1 MINITELH
9 KDLGGEQKN
18 KPSLFMRMMKLRD
31 DEYYTKQGR
40 YGGGT
45 FVKPHVAALYRE
57 WAESGARISFRAR
70 RDKEYAALATI
81 EQILGANLTR
91 QFEVLDYRIDGY
103 DEENKIA
110 YEIDERGHKTTSAY
124 AKDYRRQKKIEKKLG
139 CKFVRISLD

>member
-9 KDLGGEQKN
+9 KELGGEVRHQPN
-18 KPSLFMRMMKLRD
+18 KFLRMLKLRS
-31 DEYYTKQGR
+31 DEFYTKQGR

-45 FVKPHVAALYRE
+45 FVTAHVAGLYVK
-57 WAESGARISFRAR
+57 WVESGSKVSFRAK

-81 EQILGANLTR
+81 EQILGVNLTR
-91 QFEVLDYRIDGY
+91 QFEVLDYRVDGY

-110 YEIDERGHKTTSAY
+110 YEIDEGGHKTPSAY